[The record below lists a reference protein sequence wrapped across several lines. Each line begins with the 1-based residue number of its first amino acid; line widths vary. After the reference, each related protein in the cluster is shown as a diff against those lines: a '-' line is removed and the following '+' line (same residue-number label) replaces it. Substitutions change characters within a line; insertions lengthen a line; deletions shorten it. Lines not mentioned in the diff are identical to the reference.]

1 MSGFKNFA
9 VAGAGNLGKDI
20 VKALLHLKK
29 EGIVATVKVLTRA
42 GGSKST
48 ELADLGATFV
58 EVNYGEPASLKQAL
72 SGSEVVISTLGAP
85 ALGSQAQL
93 ADASKAAG
101 VQLFVPS
108 EFGNPT
114 DGKTEGLFAMK
125 DALKKHLRD
134 LNLPFAVFYTG
145 PFPDFVLKPFF
156 GFDFKNGKV
165 TFGGSGEAPISWTS
179 IPDIG
184 RFVAH
189 VLTALPKKEL
199 EWRTFRIEGDRH
211 SFNSLIVSYEQ
222 RTGKKVEVTKRSRA
236 ELEAAIK
243 ENPHDFVSFLLLEWD
258 LGGGVTGKPEEI
270 SNGVWPGW
278 NPRSAVDVVIEES
291 A

>member
-1 MSGFKNFA
+1 
-9 VAGAGNLGKDI
+9 
-20 VKALLHLKK
+20 
-29 EGIVATVKVLTRA
+29 LTRA

-48 ELADLGATFV
+48 ELVELGATVV
-58 EVNYGEPASLKQAL
+58 EVNYDDPASLKQAL
-72 SGSEVVISTLGAP
+72 SGTTVTEVVISTLGAQ

-108 EFGNPT
+108 EFGGPT
-114 DGKTEGLFAMK
+114 DGKTDNPIFAAK
-125 DALKKHLRD
+125 YALQKHLRA
-134 LNLPFAVFYTG
+134 LGLPFVLFYTG
-145 PFPDFVLKPFF
+145 LFPDFVLKPFI

-184 RFVAH
+184 RFVVH
-189 VLTALPKKEL
+189 VLTALPKNDL

-211 SFNSLIVSYEQ
+211 SFISLIASYEQ
-222 RTGKKVEVTKRSRA
+222 RTGKKVQVTKRSRA

-243 ENPHDFVSFLLLEWD
+243 ENPHDFVSFLLLNWD
-258 LGGGVTGKPEEI
+258 LGGGVSGKPEEI
-270 SNGVWPGW
+270 SNGVWLGW
-278 NPRSAVDVVIEES
+278 VYPHGICLNFQR
-291 A
+291 